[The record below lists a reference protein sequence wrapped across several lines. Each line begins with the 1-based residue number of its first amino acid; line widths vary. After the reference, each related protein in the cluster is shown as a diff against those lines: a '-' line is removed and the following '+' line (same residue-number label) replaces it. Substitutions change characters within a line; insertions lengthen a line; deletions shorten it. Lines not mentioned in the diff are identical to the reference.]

1 MIKITIDILHSQI
14 ADLLTSPFYH
24 ALIWLIVFDII
35 SGYIKAFKTKSFDS
49 KISTNGWLKHG
60 FVLMMMTV
68 IGVYAR
74 ALGYVA
80 VSHFISLG
88 FIGSYGLSLLENLDA
103 IGVPYPEKFRKFF
116 RQMKN
121 NDKISFDENGNIK
134 VDVSSDD
141 EITIRENNKGE

>member
-1 MIKITIDILHSQI
+1 MVKITIDTLHNQI
-14 ADLLTSPFYH
+14 NDLLTSPFYH
-24 ALIWLIVFDII
+24 ALIWLIVFDIV

-49 KISTNGWLKHG
+49 KISTNGWLKHV

-88 FIGSYGLSLLENLDA
+88 FIGSYGLSLLENLDV

-121 NDKISFDENGNIK
+121 SDKISFDDNGDIK

-141 EITIRENNKGE
+141 EITIRENKKGK